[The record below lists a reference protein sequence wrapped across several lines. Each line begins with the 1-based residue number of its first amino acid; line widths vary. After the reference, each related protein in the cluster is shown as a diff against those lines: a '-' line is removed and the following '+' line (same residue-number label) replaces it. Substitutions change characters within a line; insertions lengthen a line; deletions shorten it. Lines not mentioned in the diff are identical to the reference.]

1 MRAADPGWGCHG
13 KKEERKRR
21 KGESKA
27 FASLGPV
34 PAGKLAPPDS
44 NEGLAPLRKDRP
56 LPGPSCPGPSC
67 WPRASHFATLR
78 EQLGVVVK
86 VRFLAA
92 SPSTTAS

>member
-1 MRAADPGWGCHG
+1 MRAADPRWGCHG
-13 KKEERKRR
+13 GKEERKRR

-56 LPGPSCPGPSC
+56 LPGPSC
-67 WPRASHFATLR
+67 WPRASHFVTLR